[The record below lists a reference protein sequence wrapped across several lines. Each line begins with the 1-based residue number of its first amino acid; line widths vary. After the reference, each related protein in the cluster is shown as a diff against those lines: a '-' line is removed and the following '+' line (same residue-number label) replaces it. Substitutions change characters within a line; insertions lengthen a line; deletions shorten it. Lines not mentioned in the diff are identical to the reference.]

1 MTLLPKVPPPLA
13 AACKNEAV
21 LRIELDAG
29 VVTGVEITRS
39 STLNSDSFSDSLK
52 LKMFFF
58 LIFDVVRLIKTSMF
72 MLL

>member
-52 LKMFFF
+52 LKMFF

>member
-58 LIFDVVRLIKTSMF
+58 NI
-72 MLL
+72 